1 MNTGAV
7 KSVGVRKEAVGHL
20 LQPGP
25 RGVVVYDNVRVQ
37 IVATGGKTANT
48 TEYIVAGSYSCRL
61 ALYI

>member
-25 RGVVVYDNVRVQ
+25 RGVVVYLNVRVQ
-37 IVATGGKTANT
+37 IVATSGRT
-48 TEYIVAGSYSCRL
+48 TEYIAVGSYSCRL